1 MCILQTWTLG
11 SDANKHSHIGLRVP
25 TWVTLRGI
33 PGEFMKVS
41 NQIASGLRVLLGG
54 DNRSAVS
61 SDQRFCVAMEAGVEW
76 RTLLSVSNE
85 ATGKVSLISV
95 DYCNLPIRCQFCL
108 STNHLVKEC
117 TGTRSMKEIGGR
129 ENRTKTPPQPGASA
143 TSVPQAPSSTNLR
156 NHEVE
161 QPPPRPHFDTMVE
174 LTHPAISPSFNR
186 SRVATSMTPVRLSP
200 RTSGLGDNE
209 ADANMEW
216 LPTEPQGPEKALPTW
231 VQSDVPTGYVFGS
244 HSPSL
249 VPVLPSPTV
258 NMLQSGTARE
268 NPLILSPNN
277 VAHSDDFR
285 GQGRDCHTTRYP
297 NMGNF

>member
-1 MCILQTWTLG
+1 MLTPYRLRWEMCILQTWTLG

-161 QPPPRPHFDTMVE
+161 
-174 LTHPAISPSFNR
+174 
-186 SRVATSMTPVRLSP
+186 
-200 RTSGLGDNE
+200 
-209 ADANMEW
+209 
-216 LPTEPQGPEKALPTW
+216 LPLP
-231 VQSDVPTGYVFGS
+231 
-244 HSPSL
+244 
-249 VPVLPSPTV
+249 PTV
-258 NMLQSGTARE
+258 VGQNPTILVGSSRSLEVRQRSDPEPSSQCTVRSGNHYSNGESRLTPE
-268 NPLILSPNN
+268 HEWN
-277 VAHSDDFR
+277 
-285 GQGRDCHTTRYP
+285 G
-297 NMGNF
+297 

>member
-1 MCILQTWTLG
+1 MQ
-11 SDANKHSHIGLRVP
+11 
-25 TWVTLRGI
+25 
-33 PGEFMKVS
+33 
-41 NQIASGLRVLLGG
+41 
-54 DNRSAVS
+54 
-61 SDQRFCVAMEAGVEW
+61 
-76 RTLLSVSNE
+76 
-85 ATGKVSLISV
+85 
-95 DYCNLPIRCQFCL
+95 
-108 STNHLVKEC
+108 
-117 TGTRSMKEIGGR
+117 
-129 ENRTKTPPQPGASA
+129 
-143 TSVPQAPSSTNLR
+143 
-156 NHEVE
+156 VE